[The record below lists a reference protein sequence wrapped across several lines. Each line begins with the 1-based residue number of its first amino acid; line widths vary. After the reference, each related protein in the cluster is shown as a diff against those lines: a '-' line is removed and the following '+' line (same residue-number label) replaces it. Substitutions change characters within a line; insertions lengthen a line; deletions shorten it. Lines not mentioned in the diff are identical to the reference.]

1 MYFANCKPIKNL
13 QPMRVYFSILTL
25 FFSVITFAQNT
36 ITGSVTDDKNQ
47 PIPGANV
54 KVVGSVS
61 GTSSGFDG
69 KFVIKTN
76 SPFPFALEVSMMGY
90 SSQVLT
96 ISSKDQK
103 LDFILVEQSTS
114 LNEIVVSA
122 SRAPEKILESP
133 VTIERMGLR
142 EVKNTTAPSFY
153 EGLENLKDI
162 HFNTS
167 SFNFKSVNTRGFAT
181 IGNTRFMQLVDGMD
195 NASPALNFAVGNLL
209 GISDLDVA
217 SVEVLPGASSALY
230 GANAFNGIMFMNS
243 RNPFSKEGLSTYFKY
258 GQTTQDVAG
267 TNNYF
272 DLGIRAA
279 KKFTDHFAAK
289 VNFSYMEAKEWMADD
304 RRSLTPGGIGH
315 ELNRNYDGLNTYGD
329 EVSTFIPAV
338 GQVSRTGYAEKE
350 LSDGKINS
358 AKFDAS
364 IHIRPWVNSDS
375 KFAKNIEFIGQ
386 YKVGIGNTLYQGANR
401 YALKNFFM
409 DQIKFE
415 IKGDNFFARIYRSGE
430 NAGDSYNLGFAAWNI
445 NREAKSDKAWFT
457 DYGTAYVLSSTL
469 LGLPTDQ
476 ADKRARAFADYNTP
490 FEIPLTPSGNPRLR
504 PGTGAFNQALEKVLS
519 SSDLNVGAKLVDRS
533 RIHHGDLNYNFK
545 DLIKFAEIQI
555 GGSARRYTM
564 ESEGSIFT
572 DKLKPITYDE
582 YGVYTQIQKKAF
594 DERVKLTASIRYDKS
609 QNFNGNISPRLS
621 ISYAGGKEKQH
632 NFRVSYQTGFRNPTT
647 QDQYIGLNI
656 GPLALVGSAPDNL
669 DKYSEAIKLNSNGS
683 SVVVTGRDAYTRSF
697 TAASVATFKRSLNP
711 ADLKVADV
719 SLVKPERVQAFE
731 VGYRSIFKEISFDLN
746 AYYNIYNDFISSS
759 NVITPLYGDV
769 RTNLPT
775 AILALQNTDVRLFQ
789 VYTNSKKQVTSLG
802 MGVGLSRKV
811 GKFNLSASYN
821 YSDFKYDDSLDP
833 DFEAGFNTPKHRAK
847 ASFGAE
853 NIFKRLGFNLNAR
866 YNSSY
871 LWESTMID
879 AYVPENY
886 VYDAQVNT
894 TIPVLKSVVKIGGTN
909 LFGKD
914 YIQVPGAG
922 MIGKQYYISWTI
934 NP

>member
-1 MYFANCKPIKNL
+1 MLPINPIKNV
-13 QPMRVYFSILTL
+13 QRMRVYFSILTL
-25 FFSVITFAQNT
+25 FFSVLTFAQNT
-36 ITGSVTDDKNQ
+36 ISGTVTDDKNQ

-54 KVVGSVS
+54 KIVGSTS
-61 GTSSGFDG
+61 GASSGFDG
-69 KFVIKTN
+69 KFTLKTN
-76 SPFPFALEVSMMGY
+76 TQIPLTLEVSMMGY
-90 SSQVLT
+90 SSKTLT
-96 ISSKDQK
+96 VSSKDQK
-103 LDFILVEQSTS
+103 IEVVLVEQSTS

-122 SRAPEKILESP
+122 SRAPEKIIESP

-153 EGLENLKDI
+153 EGLENLKDV

-217 SVEVLPGASSALY
+217 SVEILPGASSALY
-230 GANAFNGIMFMNS
+230 GANAFNGIMFMTS
-243 RNPFSKEGLSTYFKY
+243 RSPFTKEGLSTYFKY

-272 DLGIRAA
+272 DLGVRAA
-279 KKFTDHFAAK
+279 KKFTDYLAAK
-289 VNFSYMEAKEWMADD
+289 ANFSYMEATEWMADD

-315 ELNRNYDGLNTYGD
+315 QVNRNYDGLNTYGD
-329 EVSTFIPAV
+329 EVSTFIPNV

-364 IHIRPWVNSDS
+364 IHLRPWANSDS
-375 KFAKNIEFIGQ
+375 KFAKNIELIGQ

-401 YALKNFFM
+401 YALKDFFM
-409 DQIKFE
+409 DQIKVE
-415 IKGDNFFARIYRSGE
+415 VRGDNFFARIYRSGE
-430 NAGDSYNLGFAAWNI
+430 DAGNSYNLGFAAWNV

-457 DYGTAYVLSSTL
+457 DYGTAFIMSSVL

-490 FEIPLTPSGNPRLR
+490 FEIPLTPGGNPRLT
-504 PGTGAFNQALEKVLS
+504 PGTAAFNQALTKVLS
-519 SSDLNVGAKLVDRS
+519 NSDLNAGAKLVDRS
-533 RIHHGDLNYNFK
+533 RIHHADLNYNFK
-545 DLIKFAEIQI
+545 DLIQFAEIQV

-564 ESEGSIFT
+564 DSRGSIFT
-572 DKLKPITYDE
+572 DKIGQPITYDE
-582 YGVYTQIQKKAF
+582 YGIYTQIQKKVLE
-594 DERVKLTASIRYDKS
+594 ERVKITASMRYDKS

-621 ISYAGGKEKQH
+621 ISYAAGKDKQH
-632 NFRVSYQTGFRNPTT
+632 NFRASYQTGFRNPTT

-656 GPLALVGSAPDNL
+656 GPLVLIGSAPDNL
-669 DKYSEAIKLNSNGS
+669 DRYSETIKLNSNGNL
-683 SVVVTGRDAYTRSF
+683 VNVTGRDAYTKSF
-697 TAASVATFKRSLNP
+697 TATSVAAFKQSLNF
-711 ADLKVADV
+711 ADLKAADI
-719 SLVKPERVQAFE
+719 SLVKPEQVQAFE

-746 AYYNIYNDFISSS
+746 AYYNIYNNFISNS
-759 NVITPLYGDV
+759 NVVTPLYGDA
-769 RTNLPT
+769 RTNLLT
-775 AILALQNTDVRLFQ
+775 AVSALQNGDIRAFQ

-802 MGVGLSRKV
+802 VGVGASRKI

-853 NIFKRLGFNLNAR
+853 NIFKGLGFNINAR
-866 YNSSY
+866 YNSKY

-886 VYDAQVNT
+886 VYDAQINT
-894 TIPVLKSVVKIGGTN
+894 AIPVLKSIIKLGGTN

>member
-1 MYFANCKPIKNL
+1 
-13 QPMRVYFSILTL
+13 MRVCFSILTL
-25 FFSVITFAQNT
+25 FFSVLTLAQNT

-54 KVVGSVS
+54 KVAGSVS
-61 GTSSGFDG
+61 GASSGFDG
-69 KFVIKTN
+69 KFTLTTN
-76 SPFPFALEVSMMGY
+76 SQFPFTLEVSMMGY
-90 SSQVLT
+90 SSRSLK
-96 ISSKDQK
+96 INSKDQK
-103 LDFILVEQSTS
+103 VEVVLVEQSTS

-122 SRAPEKILESP
+122 SRAPERILESP
-133 VTIERMGLR
+133 VTIERMGVK

-153 EGLENLKDI
+153 EGLENLKDV

-243 RNPFSKEGLSTYFKY
+243 RSPFAKEGLSTYFKY

-289 VNFSYMEAKEWMADD
+289 ANFSYMEATEWMAND

-315 ELNRNYDGLNTYGD
+315 EVNRNYDGLNIYGD
-329 EVSTFIPAV
+329 EVSTFIPNV

-350 LSDGKINS
+350 LTDGKINS

-364 IHIRPWVNSDS
+364 IHIRPWVNGDS
-375 KFAKNIEFIGQ
+375 KFAKNIEIIGQ

-409 DQIKFE
+409 DQIKLE
-415 IKGDNFFARIYRSGE
+415 VKGDNFFARIYRSGE
-430 NAGDSYNLGFAAWNI
+430 DAGDSYNLGFAAWNV

-469 LGLPTDQ
+469 LGLPADQ

-490 FEIPLTPSGNPRLR
+490 FEIPLTPNGNPRLV
-504 PGTGAFNQALEKVLS
+504 PGTATFNQALTKVLAN
-519 SSDLNVGAKLVDRS
+519 SDLNVGAKLVDRS

-545 DLIKFAEIQI
+545 DVIKFAEIQV

-564 ESEGSIFT
+564 NSAGSIFT
-572 DKLKPITYDE
+572 DKLDEPITYDE
-582 YGVYTQIQKKAF
+582 YGVYTQIQKKIH
-594 DERVKLTASIRYDKS
+594 DERVKVTASVRYDKS
-609 QNFNGNISPRLS
+609 QNFSGNISPRLS
-621 ISYAGGKEKQH
+621 VSYTGGKDKQY
-632 NFRVSYQTGFRNPTT
+632 NFRASYQTGFRNPTT

-656 GPLALVGSAPDNL
+656 GPLVLIGSAPDNL
-669 DKYSEAIKLNSNGS
+669 DRYSETIKLNANPGFAT
-683 SVVVTGRDAYTRSF
+683 VTGRDAYTRSF
-697 TAASVATFKRSLNP
+697 TATSVTVFRQSLNP

-719 SLVKPERVQAFE
+719 SLVKSERVQAFE

-759 NVITPLYGDV
+759 NVVTPLYGDV
-769 RTNLPT
+769 RANLPT
-775 AILALQNTDVRLFQ
+775 AISALQNADVRLFQ

-802 MGVGLSRKV
+802 VGIGVNRKI

-847 ASFGAE
+847 ASFGGE
-853 NIFKRLGFNLNAR
+853 NILKGFGFNVNAR
-866 YNSSY
+866 YNSKY

-894 TIPVLKSVVKIGGTN
+894 AIPVLKSVIKIGGTN

>member
-1 MYFANCKPIKNL
+1 
-13 QPMRVYFSILTL
+13 MRVYFSILTL
-25 FFSVITFAQNT
+25 FFSVLTFAQNT
-36 ITGSVTDDKNQ
+36 ISGTVTDDKNQ

-54 KVVGSVS
+54 KIVGSTS
-61 GTSSGFDG
+61 GASSGFDG
-69 KFVIKTN
+69 KFTLKTN
-76 SPFPFALEVSMMGY
+76 TQIPLTLEVSMMGY
-90 SSQVLT
+90 SSKTLT
-96 ISSKDQK
+96 VSSKDQK
-103 LDFILVEQSTS
+103 IEVVLVEQSTS

-122 SRAPEKILESP
+122 SRAPEKIIESP

-153 EGLENLKDI
+153 EGLENLKDV

-217 SVEVLPGASSALY
+217 SVEILPGASSALY
-230 GANAFNGIMFMNS
+230 GANAFNGIMFMTS
-243 RNPFSKEGLSTYFKY
+243 RSPFTKEGLSTYFKY

-272 DLGIRAA
+272 DLGVRAA
-279 KKFTDHFAAK
+279 KKFTDYLAAK
-289 VNFSYMEAKEWMADD
+289 ANFSYMEATEWMADD

-315 ELNRNYDGLNTYGD
+315 QVNRNYDGLNTYGD
-329 EVSTFIPAV
+329 EVSTFIPNV

-364 IHIRPWVNSDS
+364 IHLRPWANSDS
-375 KFAKNIEFIGQ
+375 KFAKNIELIGQ

-401 YALKNFFM
+401 YALKDFFM
-409 DQIKFE
+409 DQIKVE
-415 IKGDNFFARIYRSGE
+415 VRGDNFFARIYRSGE
-430 NAGDSYNLGFAAWNI
+430 DAGNSYNLGFAAWNV

-457 DYGTAYVLSSTL
+457 DYGTAFIMSSVL

-490 FEIPLTPSGNPRLR
+490 FEIPLTPGGNPRLT
-504 PGTGAFNQALEKVLS
+504 PGTAAFNQALTKVLS
-519 SSDLNVGAKLVDRS
+519 NSDLNAGAKLVDRS
-533 RIHHGDLNYNFK
+533 RIHHADLNYNFK
-545 DLIKFAEIQI
+545 DLIQFAEIQV

-564 ESEGSIFT
+564 DSRGSIFT
-572 DKLKPITYDE
+572 DKIGQPITYDE
-582 YGVYTQIQKKAF
+582 YGIYTQIQKKVLE
-594 DERVKLTASIRYDKS
+594 ERVKITASMRYDKS

-621 ISYAGGKEKQH
+621 ISYAAGKDKQH
-632 NFRVSYQTGFRNPTT
+632 NFRASYQTGFRNPTT

-656 GPLALVGSAPDNL
+656 GPLVLIGSAPDNL
-669 DKYSEAIKLNSNGS
+669 DRYSETIKLNSNGNL
-683 SVVVTGRDAYTRSF
+683 VNVTGRDAYTKSF
-697 TAASVATFKRSLNP
+697 TATSVAAFKQSLNF
-711 ADLKVADV
+711 ADLKAADI
-719 SLVKPERVQAFE
+719 SLVKPEQVQAFE

-746 AYYNIYNDFISSS
+746 AYYNIYNNFISNS
-759 NVITPLYGDV
+759 NVVTPLYGDA
-769 RTNLPT
+769 RTNLLT
-775 AILALQNTDVRLFQ
+775 AVSALQNGDIRAFQ

-802 MGVGLSRKV
+802 VGVGASRKI

-853 NIFKRLGFNLNAR
+853 NIFKGLGFNINAR
-866 YNSSY
+866 YNSKY

-886 VYDAQVNT
+886 VYDAQINT
-894 TIPVLKSVVKIGGTN
+894 AIPVLKSIIKLGGTN

>member
-1 MYFANCKPIKNL
+1 
-13 QPMRVYFSILTL
+13 MRVYFSILTL
-25 FFSVITFAQNT
+25 FFSVLTFAQNT
-36 ITGSVTDDKNQ
+36 ISGTVTDDKNQ

-54 KVVGSVS
+54 KIVGSTS
-61 GTSSGFDG
+61 GASSGFDG
-69 KFVIKTN
+69 KFTLKTN
-76 SPFPFALEVSMMGY
+76 TQIPLTLEVSMMGY
-90 SSQVLT
+90 SSKTLT
-96 ISSKDQK
+96 VSSKDQK
-103 LDFILVEQSTS
+103 IEVVLVEQSTS

-122 SRAPEKILESP
+122 SRAPEKIIESP

-153 EGLENLKDI
+153 EGLENLKDV

-217 SVEVLPGASSALY
+217 SVEILPGASSALY
-230 GANAFNGIMFMNS
+230 GANAFNGIMFMTS
-243 RNPFSKEGLSTYFKY
+243 RSPFTKEGLSTYFKY

-272 DLGIRAA
+272 DLGVRAA
-279 KKFTDHFAAK
+279 KKFTDYLAAK
-289 VNFSYMEAKEWMADD
+289 ANFSYMEATEWMADD

-315 ELNRNYDGLNTYGD
+315 QVNRNYDGLNTYGD
-329 EVSTFIPAV
+329 EVSTFIPNV

-364 IHIRPWVNSDS
+364 IHLRPWANSDS
-375 KFAKNIEFIGQ
+375 KFAKNIELIGQ

-401 YALKNFFM
+401 YALKDFFM
-409 DQIKFE
+409 DQIKVE
-415 IKGDNFFARIYRSGE
+415 VRGDNFFARIYRSGE
-430 NAGDSYNLGFAAWNI
+430 DAGNSYNLGFAAWNV

-457 DYGTAYVLSSTL
+457 DYGAAFIMSSVL

-490 FEIPLTPSGNPRLR
+490 FEIPLTPGGNPRLT
-504 PGTGAFNQALEKVLS
+504 PGTAAFNQALTKVLS
-519 SSDLNVGAKLVDRS
+519 NSDLNAGAKLVDRS
-533 RIHHGDLNYNFK
+533 RIHHADLNYNFK
-545 DLIKFAEIQI
+545 DLIQFAEIQV

-564 ESEGSIFT
+564 DSRGSIFT
-572 DKLKPITYDE
+572 DKIGQPITYDE
-582 YGVYTQIQKKAF
+582 YGIYTQIQKKVLE
-594 DERVKLTASIRYDKS
+594 ERVKITASMRYDKS

-621 ISYAGGKEKQH
+621 ISYAAGKDKQH
-632 NFRVSYQTGFRNPTT
+632 NFRASYQTGFRNPTT

-656 GPLALVGSAPDNL
+656 GPLVLIGSAPDNL
-669 DKYSEAIKLNSNGS
+669 DRYSETIKLNSNGNL
-683 SVVVTGRDAYTRSF
+683 VNVTGRDAYTKSF
-697 TAASVATFKRSLNP
+697 TATSVAAFKQSLNF
-711 ADLKVADV
+711 ADLKAADI
-719 SLVKPERVQAFE
+719 SLVKPEQVQAFE

-746 AYYNIYNDFISSS
+746 AYYNIYNNFISNS
-759 NVITPLYGDV
+759 NVVTPLYGDA
-769 RTNLPT
+769 RTNLLT
-775 AILALQNTDVRLFQ
+775 AVSALQNGDIRAFQ

-802 MGVGLSRKV
+802 VGVGASRKI

-853 NIFKRLGFNLNAR
+853 NIFKGLGFNINAR
-866 YNSSY
+866 YNSKY

-886 VYDAQVNT
+886 VYDAQINT
-894 TIPVLKSVVKIGGTN
+894 AIPVLKSIIKLGGTN

>member
-1 MYFANCKPIKNL
+1 
-13 QPMRVYFSILTL
+13 MRVYFSILTL
-25 FFSVITFAQNT
+25 FFSVLTFAQNT
-36 ITGSVTDDKNQ
+36 ISGTVTDDKNQ

-54 KVVGSVS
+54 KIVGSTS
-61 GTSSGFDG
+61 GASSGFDG
-69 KFVIKTN
+69 KFTLKTN
-76 SPFPFALEVSMMGY
+76 TQIPLTLEVSMMGY
-90 SSQVLT
+90 SSKTLT
-96 ISSKDQK
+96 VSSKDQK
-103 LDFILVEQSTS
+103 IEVVLVEQSTS

-122 SRAPEKILESP
+122 SRAPEKIIESP

-153 EGLENLKDI
+153 EGLENLKDV

-217 SVEVLPGASSALY
+217 SVEILPGASSALY
-230 GANAFNGIMFMNS
+230 GANAFNGIMFMTS
-243 RNPFSKEGLSTYFKY
+243 RSPFTKEGLSTYFKY

-272 DLGIRAA
+272 DLGVRAA
-279 KKFTDHFAAK
+279 KKFTDYLAAK
-289 VNFSYMEAKEWMADD
+289 ANFSYMEATEWMADD

-315 ELNRNYDGLNTYGD
+315 QVNRNYDGLNTYGD
-329 EVSTFIPAV
+329 EVSTFIPNV

-364 IHIRPWVNSDS
+364 IHLRPWANSDS
-375 KFAKNIEFIGQ
+375 KFAKNIELIGQ

-401 YALKNFFM
+401 YALKDFFM
-409 DQIKFE
+409 DQIKVE
-415 IKGDNFFARIYRSGE
+415 VRGDNFFARIYRSGE
-430 NAGDSYNLGFAAWNI
+430 DAGNSYNLGFAAWNV

-457 DYGTAYVLSSTL
+457 DYGTAFIMSSVL

-490 FEIPLTPSGNPRLR
+490 FEIPLTPGGNPRLT
-504 PGTGAFNQALEKVLS
+504 PGTAAFNQALTKVLS
-519 SSDLNVGAKLVDRS
+519 NSDLNAGAKLVDRS
-533 RIHHGDLNYNFK
+533 RIHHADLNYNFK
-545 DLIKFAEIQI
+545 DLIQFAEIQV

-564 ESEGSIFT
+564 DSRGSIFT
-572 DKLKPITYDE
+572 DKIGQPITYDE
-582 YGVYTQIQKKAF
+582 YGIYTQIQKKILE
-594 DERVKLTASIRYDKS
+594 ERVKITASMRYDKS

-621 ISYAGGKEKQH
+621 ISYAAGKDKQH
-632 NFRVSYQTGFRNPTT
+632 NFRASYQTGFRNPTT

-656 GPLALVGSAPDNL
+656 GPLVLIGSAPDNL
-669 DKYSEAIKLNSNGS
+669 DRYSETIKLNSNGNL
-683 SVVVTGRDAYTRSF
+683 VNVTGRDAYTKSF
-697 TAASVATFKRSLNP
+697 TATSVAAFKQSLNF
-711 ADLKVADV
+711 ADLKAADI
-719 SLVKPERVQAFE
+719 SLVKPEQVQAFE

-746 AYYNIYNDFISSS
+746 AYYNIYNNFISNS
-759 NVITPLYGDV
+759 NVVTPLYGDA
-769 RTNLPT
+769 RTNLLT
-775 AILALQNTDVRLFQ
+775 AVSALQNGDIRAFQ

-802 MGVGLSRKV
+802 VGVGASRKI

-853 NIFKRLGFNLNAR
+853 NIFKGLGFNINAR
-866 YNSSY
+866 YNSKY

-886 VYDAQVNT
+886 VYDAQINT
-894 TIPVLKSVVKIGGTN
+894 AIPVLKSIIKLGGTN

>member
-1 MYFANCKPIKNL
+1 
-13 QPMRVYFSILTL
+13 MRVCFSILTL
-25 FFSVITFAQNT
+25 FFSVLTLAQNT

-54 KVVGSVS
+54 KVAGSAS
-61 GTSSGFDG
+61 GASSGFDG
-69 KFVIKTN
+69 KFTLKTN
-76 SPFPFALEVSMMGY
+76 SQFPFTLEVSMMGY
-90 SSQVLT
+90 SSRSLK
-96 ISSKDQK
+96 INSKDQK
-103 LDFILVEQSTS
+103 VEVVLVEQSTS

-122 SRAPEKILESP
+122 SRAPERILESP
-133 VTIERMGLR
+133 VTIERMGVK

-153 EGLENLKDI
+153 EGLENLKDV

-243 RNPFSKEGLSTYFKY
+243 RSPFAKEGLSTYFKY

-289 VNFSYMEAKEWMADD
+289 ANFSYMEATEWMAND

-315 ELNRNYDGLNTYGD
+315 EVNRNYDGLNIYGD
-329 EVSTFIPAV
+329 EVSTFIPNV

-350 LSDGKINS
+350 LTDGKINS

-364 IHIRPWVNSDS
+364 IHIRPWVNGDS
-375 KFAKNIEFIGQ
+375 KFAKNIEIIGQ

-409 DQIKFE
+409 DQIKLE
-415 IKGDNFFARIYRSGE
+415 VKGDNFFARIYRSGE
-430 NAGDSYNLGFAAWNI
+430 DAGDSYNLGFAAWNV

-469 LGLPTDQ
+469 LGLPADQ

-490 FEIPLTPSGNPRLR
+490 FEIPLTPNGNPRLV
-504 PGTGAFNQALEKVLS
+504 PGTATFNQALTKVLAN
-519 SSDLNVGAKLVDRS
+519 SDLNVGAKLVDRS

-545 DLIKFAEIQI
+545 DVIKFAEIQV

-564 ESEGSIFT
+564 NSAGSIFT
-572 DKLKPITYDE
+572 DKLDEPITYDE
-582 YGVYTQIQKKAF
+582 YGVYTQIQKKIH
-594 DERVKLTASIRYDKS
+594 DERVKVTASVRYDKS
-609 QNFNGNISPRLS
+609 QNFSGNISPRLS
-621 ISYAGGKEKQH
+621 VSYAGGKDKQH
-632 NFRVSYQTGFRNPTT
+632 NFRASYQTGFRNPTT

-656 GPLALVGSAPDNL
+656 GPLVLIGSAPDNL
-669 DKYSEAIKLNSNGS
+669 DRYSETIKLNANPGFAT
-683 SVVVTGRDAYTRSF
+683 VTGRDAYTRSF
-697 TAASVATFKRSLNP
+697 TATSVTVFRQSLNP

-759 NVITPLYGDV
+759 NVVTPLYGDV

-775 AILALQNTDVRLFQ
+775 AISALQNADVRLFQ

-802 MGVGLSRKV
+802 VGIGVNRKI

-847 ASFGAE
+847 ASFGGE
-853 NIFKRLGFNLNAR
+853 NILKGFGFNVNAR
-866 YNSSY
+866 YNSKY

-894 TIPVLKSVVKIGGTN
+894 AIPVLKSVIKIGGTN